1 MVSNAMIYN
10 FLSPGRSLFPIGGAV
25 LALVLTLAP
34 GSARADHSPCI
45 DLIEA
50 SFMDETE
57 EVLEILSDGKG
68 VDVNCRDGEGQT
80 PLMVAAEGG
89 SLSIVKILLSR
100 GSDPSAR
107 DPAGRSSTDRAE
119 YKMSVFEMKG
129 GERYHEIYKTIRTLI
144 HQKID
149 ANIKFQ
155 HAETTQ

>member
-1 MVSNAMIYN
+1 MVPNAMTYN
-10 FLSPGRSLFPIGGAV
+10 FSFPAKSFFPIGGAV
-25 LALVLTLAP
+25 LALVLTVAS
-34 GSARADHSPCI
+34 GSAKADHSPCI

-57 EVLEILSDGKG
+57 DVLEILADSDG

-100 GSDPSAR
+100 GSDPSAI
-107 DPAGRSSTDRAE
+107 DPVGRSSIDRAE
-119 YKMSVFEMKG
+119 YKMSLFEMKG
-129 GERYHEIYKTIRTLI
+129 GERYHAIYKTIRALI

-149 ANIKFQ
+149 ADMKFQ
-155 HAETTQ
+155 QAENSP